1 MAITRKGKLSVNS
14 ISEMSWESARSILGG
29 ALNLKGGSKELK
41 GPCPKCGGTDRFW
54 IRPGHTLP
62 FIFGCRSGCDYSQI
76 IKELS
81 DRGLVA
87 NEKLSKETINK
98 FKLEGPVPYQLHLW
112 ALLVLDIVAEEGC
125 EEDDMKTFSKA
136 ANVIKRAKRNGVT
149 PMGRDFFWTHA
160 ELIEKGLID
169 DECI

>member
-1 MAITRKGKLSVNS
+1 MAMTRKGKLSVNS

-87 NEKLSKETINK
+87 NEKLSKETVNK

-169 DECI
+169 D